1 MRLGCLGCLTVLL
14 LVAAVGGGVWVGRR
28 LLQEPDLPA
37 TAPTAAEGAR
47 AQQKIFDLVRGRT
60 RAEPVVLTER
70 ELNAFLSR
78 HLAEMADAPLTS
90 VGVRLAGDG
99 VAEFRARL
107 PLRYLT
113 EEPPWSVIATIAPAA
128 WLERPVW
135 LRVTARPRV
144 EAPAAPSRRRHLRLA
159 VEGFA
164 VGRQRLPAALLRL
177 VLPPTMLRVL
187 RWPLPDGVG
196 AITIEAGQAVIR
208 PAS

>member
-1 MRLGCLGCLTVLL
+1 LL
-14 LVAAVGGGVWVGRR
+14 LLIAAVGGGVWVG
-28 LLQEPDLPA
+28 LFQEPDLPA

-47 AQQKIFDLVRGRT
+47 AQQKIFDLARGRT

-128 WLERPVW
+128 WLERPIW
-135 LRVTARPRV
+135 LRVTTRPRV

-164 VGRQRLPAALLRL
+164 VGRQRLPAVLLRL